1 MYSRVRN
8 ERGPGRDSGPV
19 LLREASVILSDQI
32 KEKVSVLIK
41 ESLSER
47 ISQNVP
53 LKSVSGFDEVV
64 TAISDNIT
72 SLIANRIQI
81 RSCPKCGLVFATMNP
96 NQWFCCHECSKTYG
110 KSQFKSKLESDEA
123 LSCYSKAYK
132 AMAARLRR
140 GSISQED
147 MTSWKESA
155 RKKLESLRAG
165 ETSFEEFHR
174 TVTSGIRR
182 WERFEEV
189 S

>member
-32 KEKVSVLIK
+32 KEKVSVLIR
-41 ESLSER
+41 ESLAAR
-47 ISQNVP
+47 ISKDVP
-53 LKSVSGFDEVV
+53 LESVSGLDEAVREL
-64 TAISDNIT
+64 SDSIT
-72 SLIANRIQI
+72 SLTTNRIQI

-155 RKKLESLRAG
+155 RKELESLRAG
-165 ETSFEEFHR
+165 KTSFEEFHR

-182 WERFEEV
+182 WERFEEA